1 MEQITAM
8 KITALSFCT
17 FRSHTEPEGY
27 AFGDVTYITG
37 DNGAGKT
44 TMAHGVAYA
53 LYGVSFFGEQAIERL
68 MSQGAEGTQ
77 VRLDFTDQAGN
88 PHTLIRTRKR
98 DKTSLLLDSYTV
110 RQTDIDRIFCDKDTF
125 LSMFNPSYLIELG
138 EKGRGLVLKHLKPVP
153 PGEVLKQMPEAL
165 RGYLDKLDMTQCSVE
180 EMTKN
185 YREMIRHSERQL
197 TILDG
202 HLQSVQEAMR
212 TASQRLD
219 DLYREKLDAKQK
231 ANALSD
237 KQFAGIDLDDL
248 ALQKDVLMQKLTEGS
263 RDTDAAILELRA
275 KIEHT
280 RQKTYQSKYAQ
291 AKTELQAQIKA
302 LSGQYKALGDR
313 IKALRAGTQCPT
325 CLMRV
330 TAQNL
335 PDVRNGMMAE
345 LQSIAAKGQELVE
358 QKKGLDEL
366 DGKSEAAFE
375 QFRSEDL
382 KKLTEQLDEA
392 EKQRAAVP
400 NANDIRQQIE
410 LIEEQQRHGTLS
422 EAEWSDLQALQ
433 AEVTGIEAQIQAV
446 EEMADEKQLKE
457 LTDRQKEENEQLLQY
472 RNILTALAEYAAK
485 RTELAVKDLQMPN
498 VHIQLYD
505 VVRTTG
511 EVVDVFRFTYKQRD
525 YRTLSLSEKILAGIE
540 VAAMMRRITGIDC
553 PICIDNTESIGAFNA
568 VPMPSQTLLLRF
580 TKGRPLT
587 VQAKNNA
594 VPHPVV
600 QELKKAG

>member
-68 MSQGAEGTQ
+68 MSQGSEGTQ
-77 VRLDFTDQAGN
+77 VRLDFTDQASN

-110 RQTDIDRIFCDKDTF
+110 RQADIDRIFCDKDTF

-138 EKGRGLVLKHLKPVP
+138 EKGRGLMLKHLKPVP

-263 RDTDAAILELRA
+263 RDTDAAILEMRA

-280 RQKTYQSKYAQ
+280 RQKTYQSKY
-291 AKTELQAQIKA
+291 T
-302 LSGQYKALGDR
+302 
-313 IKALRAGTQCPT
+313 
-325 CLMRV
+325 
-330 TAQNL
+330 
-335 PDVRNGMMAE
+335 
-345 LQSIAAKGQELVE
+345 
-358 QKKGLDEL
+358 
-366 DGKSEAAFE
+366 
-375 QFRSEDL
+375 
-382 KKLTEQLDEA
+382 
-392 EKQRAAVP
+392 
-400 NANDIRQQIE
+400 
-410 LIEEQQRHGTLS
+410 
-422 EAEWSDLQALQ
+422 
-433 AEVTGIEAQIQAV
+433 
-446 EEMADEKQLKE
+446 
-457 LTDRQKEENEQLLQY
+457 
-472 RNILTALAEYAAK
+472 
-485 RTELAVKDLQMPN
+485 
-498 VHIQLYD
+498 
-505 VVRTTG
+505 
-511 EVVDVFRFTYKQRD
+511 
-525 YRTLSLSEKILAGIE
+525 
-540 VAAMMRRITGIDC
+540 
-553 PICIDNTESIGAFNA
+553 
-568 VPMPSQTLLLRF
+568 
-580 TKGRPLT
+580 
-587 VQAKNNA
+587 
-594 VPHPVV
+594 
-600 QELKKAG
+600 

>member
-1 MEQITAM
+1 MKQITAM
-8 KITALSFCT
+8 HITALSFSD
-17 FRSHTEPEGY
+17 FRNHEEPVGY
-27 AFGDVTYITG
+27 AFGDITYITG

-44 TMAHGVAYA
+44 TMAHGIAYA
-53 LYGVSFFGEQAIERL
+53 LYGVSFFGEQKIERL
-68 MSQGAEGTQ
+68 MSQGSDETQ
-77 VRLDFTDQAGN
+77 VRLDFTDQDGD
-88 PHTLIRTRKR
+88 PHTLIRARKG
-98 DKTSLLLDSYTV
+98 DKTSLMLDSYTI
-110 RQTDIDRIFCDKDTF
+110 RQTDIDRCFCDKDTF

-291 AKTELQAQIKA
+291 AKADLQAQIKT

-313 IKALRAGTQCPT
+313 IKALQAGTQCPT

-335 PDVRNGMMAE
+335 PDVRSGMMAE

-375 QFRSEDL
+375 QFRGEDL

-594 VPHPVV
+594 VPNPVV

>member
-1 MEQITAM
+1 MERITAM
-8 KITALSFCT
+8 KITALSFNC
-17 FRSHTEPEGY
+17 FRNHMGPEGY
-27 AFGDVTYITG
+27 AFGDITYITG

-110 RQTDIDRIFCDKDTF
+110 RQADIDRIFCDKDTF

-138 EKGRGLVLKHLKPVP
+138 EKGRGLMLKHLKPVP
-153 PGEVLKQMPEAL
+153 PDEVLKQMPETL
-165 RGYLDKLDMTQCSVE
+165 RGYLDKLDMAQCSVE

-185 YREMIRHSERQL
+185 YREMLRHSERQL

-219 DLYREKLDAKQK
+219 GLYREKLDAKQK

-280 RQKTYQSKYAQ
+280 RQKTYQSKYTQ

-313 IKALRAGTQCPT
+313 IKALQAGTQCPT
-325 CLMRV
+325 CLMRI

-335 PDVRNGMMAE
+335 PDVRSGMMAE

-375 QFRSEDL
+375 QFRSEDM

-392 EKQRAAVP
+392 EKQRAAGP
-400 NANDIRQQIE
+400 SAAEIRRQIE
-410 LIEEQQRHGTLS
+410 QIEEQQRHGTLS
-422 EAEWSDLQALQ
+422 EAEWSNLQALQ

-446 EEMADEKQLKE
+446 EEMTDEKRLKE
-457 LTDRQKEENEQLLQY
+457 LTARQREENE
-472 RNILTALAEYAAK
+472 K
-485 RTELAVKDLQMPN
+485 P
-498 VHIQLYD
+498 
-505 VVRTTG
+505 
-511 EVVDVFRFTYKQRD
+511 
-525 YRTLSLSEKILAGIE
+525 
-540 VAAMMRRITGIDC
+540 
-553 PICIDNTESIGAFNA
+553 
-568 VPMPSQTLLLRF
+568 
-580 TKGRPLT
+580 
-587 VQAKNNA
+587 
-594 VPHPVV
+594 PHPLFSALRATAPLRLMQQPTACAPRVR
-600 QELKKAG
+600 QPPARLP